1 MPSLAVATPTL
12 CPPSYAIAPA
22 LSLPGEPSSL
32 GLRSAES
39 PRVAVDLRAMT
50 NALPARP
57 ALPALPARPSLS
69 LGATDRFRLGVIEC
83 TPVPVD
89 RYVRNALTELL
100 TPRDGCPNAC
110 VPGNAQL
117 REMLAAI
124 LTLHPQGDA
133 TSLER
138 VIGQIGLPSLLRDE
152 PDYAPGTLNALRY
165 DVGAHAVAS
174 GVFSVSEGEPSE
186 AELLD
191 FGASELMFLD
201 TPNEYRHDVASAHAA
216 IIDFHYGAAGMAGH
230 GARENRE
237 TRITPAMMQI
247 ADFTR
252 HLATCQQRREAESLA
267 MADARTMPR
276 AGMRCA
282 IL

>member
-1 MPSLAVATPTL
+1 MPSLAVVSPTL
-12 CPPSYAIAPA
+12 CPPPHVLAPA
-22 LSLPGEPSSL
+22 LPLPGEPFGHGIHVAEHPRL
-32 GLRSAES
+32 ATDLRS
-39 PRVAVDLRAMT
+39 MT
-50 NALPARP
+50 NALPASG
-57 ALPALPARPSLS
+57 AGPSLS
-69 LGATDRFRLGVIEC
+69 LRATDRFRLGVIEC
-83 TPVPVD
+83 KPVPVE

-110 VPGNAQL
+110 VPDNAQL
-117 REMLAAI
+117 REMLATI

-138 VIGQIGLPSLLRDE
+138 VIGQIGLPSLLRDDPE
-152 PDYAPGTLNALRY
+152 YTPGTLNALRY

-201 TPNEYRHDVASAHAA
+201 SLNEYRHDVASAHAA

-247 ADFTR
+247 SDFKR
-252 HLATCQQRREAESLA
+252 HLATCQQRRDAESQA
-267 MADARTMPR
+267 MTDAQTIPR

>member
-1 MPSLAVATPTL
+1 MPSLAVVSPTL

-22 LSLPGEPSSL
+22 LALPSEPSSL
-32 GLRSAES
+32 GLRSAEP
-39 PRVAVDLRAMT
+39 PRVAADLRAMT
-50 NALPARP
+50 NARP
-57 ALPALPARPSLS
+57 ALPAGPSLS

-117 REMLAAI
+117 REMLTTI

-138 VIGQIGLPSLLRDE
+138 VIGQIGLPSLLRDDPE
-152 PDYAPGTLNALRY
+152 YAPGTLNALRY

-174 GVFSVSEGEPSE
+174 GVFSVSEGEPGE

-252 HLATCQQRREAESLA
+252 HLATCQQRREAESLVT
-267 MADARTMPR
+267 ADAQTMPR
-276 AGMRCA
+276 AAMRCA